1 VSESPLRLDALDL
14 DIYRELY
21 RGSTRAPGGVDP
33 RLNATRIAH
42 RLKVGR
48 ARVAGR
54 LRSWSRS
61 GFLVRYDVWP
71 NPALFG
77 ARTAWLNI
85 QVDHP
90 RHKPALFERL
100 GMLEGA
106 IWGLEF
112 LGDWITLGVVGAD
125 GTAFER
131 ARGLVR
137 GLAGVAEVETPMLSR
152 EVEPSRALTPLD
164 VRIVRALRE
173 RPTATLSATAQRVGV
188 STRTITRR
196 YSELIDRSLVWFV
209 PVLDFRAIS
218 YPVVA
223 VTVEMRPGAPS
234 DGLARRIRARY
245 PLAFDYGDT
254 DPDAGGPGSTG
265 FIVIPPSAAHLEE
278 LDRYIA
284 GLDGVVRHETNV
296 FVRMHSFPGW
306 FDRQLRSGTE
316 RRA

>member
-1 VSESPLRLDALDL
+1 VNESPLRLDALDL

-54 LRSWSRS
+54 LKAWSRS

-85 QVDHP
+85 RVDHP
-90 RHKPALFERL
+90 RHKPALFARL
-100 GMLEGA
+100 ELIEGA

-125 GTAFER
+125 AAAFER

-137 GLAGVAEVETPMLSR
+137 GLAGVADVEPPMLSR
-152 EVEPSRALTPLD
+152 EVEPRRALTPLD

-173 RPTATLSATAQRVGV
+173 RPTATLSATAERVGV

-196 YSELIDRSLVWFV
+196 YSELIDHSLVWFV
-209 PVLDFRAIS
+209 PVFDFRAIS

-223 VTVEMRPGAPS
+223 VGVELQPGVPHE
-234 DGLARRIRARY
+234 GLVRRIRTRY

-254 DPDAGGPGSTG
+254 DPDAGGPGSEG

-278 LDRYIA
+278 LDRFVA
-284 GLDGVVRHETNV
+284 ALDGVAGHESSV
-296 FVRMHSFPGW
+296 LVRMHSFPGW
-306 FDRQLRSGTE
+306 FDRQLGDRTRG
-316 RRA
+316 RA